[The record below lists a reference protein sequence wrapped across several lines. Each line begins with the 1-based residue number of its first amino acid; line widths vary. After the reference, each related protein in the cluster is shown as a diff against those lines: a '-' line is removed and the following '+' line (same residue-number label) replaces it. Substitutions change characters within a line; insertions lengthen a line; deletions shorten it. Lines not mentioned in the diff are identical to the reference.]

1 MEPIRRQNRSL
12 GQLLVDSGRLKPAQL
27 ALALDEQRGSGE
39 ALGRILVRRGYVQEL
54 DILAALKGLLVVTFE
69 VAGEH
74 FATETL
80 YVREIIRARAAVPVP
95 ETPGYIEGLVSL
107 RDRVVPIIDLR
118 KRFSLQPPEISEA
131 SRVIVVESPGCLAG
145 LLVDSV
151 GAVLQLTSDQLEPVP
166 PQSGGIPARYLYGLG
181 RRGDECF
188 TILNL
193 EPLLASREVIRLTA
207 SHEGAH
213 EQSPA

>member
-12 GQLLVDSGRLKPAQL
+12 GQLLVDGGRLKPSQL
-27 ALALDEQRGSGE
+27 ALALEEQHGSGE
-39 ALGRILVRRGYVQEL
+39 ALGRILVRRGFVQEQ

-95 ETPGYIEGLVSL
+95 ETPSYVEGLVSL

-118 KRFSLQPPEISEA
+118 KRFSLRPPAISEA
-131 SRVIVVESPGCLAG
+131 SRVIIVESPACLAG

-151 GAVLQLTSDQLEPVP
+151 GAVLQIPAEQLEPVP
-166 PQSGGIPARYLYGLG
+166 PQTGGIPPRFLYGLG
-181 RRGDECF
+181 RQGDLCF

-193 EPLLASREVIRLTA
+193 EPLLASKEPIRLKI
-207 SHEGAH
+207 SHEGEH

>member
-1 MEPIRRQNRSL
+1 
-12 GQLLVDSGRLKPAQL
+12 
-27 ALALDEQRGSGE
+27 
-39 ALGRILVRRGYVQEL
+39 VQEL